1 MSQYEQDVVDGRS
14 FEQCFPDIDPGV
26 EPKGNRIVVQLRSP
40 VTMSKSGIVYV
51 PETKQTMRY
60 GDTIAIVKAIG
71 PLAYK
76 MRDENGQI
84 IPWGEGPWVQV
95 GDIVRSLKWGG
106 DRWSVPHGDDYVN
119 FIITNDKDV
128 IAVVKDFRIAQSMK
142 SFVE

>member
-1 MSQYEQDVVDGRS
+1 MSQYEPDVVDPRS
-14 FEQCFPDIDPGV
+14 FEECFPDIDPGV

-40 VTMSKSGIVYV
+40 VTMSKGGIALV
-51 PETKQTMRY
+51 PETKATMRY

-76 MRDENGQI
+76 MRAEDGSLI
-84 IPWGEGPWVQV
+84 DWGEGPWVKV

-106 DRWSVPHGDDYVN
+106 DRWSVPHGNEYVN

-128 IAVVKDFRIAQSMK
+128 IAVVKDFATAQRMK